1 MYSSTTTTTTTQQ
14 QQQQQQRS
22 LCCLKQ
28 MQGLNYSQS
37 WQIDIE
43 PLILTA
49 TLSEVGKSYY
59 PLQTEGN
66 TEMK

>member
-1 MYSSTTTTTTTQQ
+1 MYSSTTTTTTTTQ

-59 PLQTEGN
+59 PLQTEGS